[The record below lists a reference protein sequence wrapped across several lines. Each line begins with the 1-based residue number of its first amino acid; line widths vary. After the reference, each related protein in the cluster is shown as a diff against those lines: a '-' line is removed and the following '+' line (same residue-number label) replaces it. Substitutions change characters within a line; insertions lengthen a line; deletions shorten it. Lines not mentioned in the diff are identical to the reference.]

1 MAAENASQIVTEKL
15 DKNNFPAWKFRMTNF
30 LMGKGYW
37 DYIEGDLEEAP
48 KISEENATTAQ
59 IKAFKEWNQGARK
72 VMHWLSLSILDSML
86 GHIHDAMLPKEA
98 WDSLVKLFAVN
109 TKDRKLQLKIELNT
123 LEKGK
128 MSVNEYALKIMSICE
143 SHASINVKVEDDD
156 KVEICLRGRFRAQ
169 I

>member
-1 MAAENASQIVTEKL
+1 MATENASQIVTEKQ

-72 VMHWLSLSILDSML
+72 VMHWLSL
-86 GHIHDAMLPKEA
+86 G
-98 WDSLVKLFAVN
+98 
-109 TKDRKLQLKIELNT
+109 
-123 LEKGK
+123 
-128 MSVNEYALKIMSICE
+128 
-143 SHASINVKVEDDD
+143 SHLAS
-156 KVEICLRGRFRAQ
+156 
-169 I
+169 